1 MEKEISGR
9 EGTRLQMTRF
19 KQALFSL
26 NEQPGRY
33 NQLYHFK
40 ETNSQAVYNV

>member
-1 MEKEISGR
+1 MEKEVSER
-9 EGTRLQMTRF
+9 EGTHLQLTRF
-19 KQALFSL
+19 KQALYSL

-40 ETNSQAVYNV
+40 ETNSQAAYNV